1 MKYWKCVAM
10 RDFSSR
16 TLLSVLKAEL
26 SSLLK
31 PTSTLS
37 VVISRG
43 LCFTMLDLSLAG
55 SDQPSLYCSLLSLST
70 SLQFFFLPFKRCPGL
85 QHIPLHL
92 VVLVLVRHV
101 ADIHPGLLTLTPIQT
116 HTGIGILTTETE
128 DGQVTSETASHT
140 TMEDEG
146 EAAVLL
152 LIPTRVCYFFSHDT
166 TTFDDVCSV
175 LVGRKR
181 RRSMS
186 PYDRERY
193 DPRPRYDD
201 YGLLL
206 LSHLVSF
213 SVSHPI
219 CRFSFAFWIFWVS
232 ASTFGTLQKGSAS

>member
-1 MKYWKCVAM
+1 MKI
-10 RDFSSR
+10 FSSR

-55 SDQPSLYCSLLSLST
+55 SDQPSLYCSLLFLLHCSSFSSL
-70 SLQFFFLPFKRCPGL
+70 FKRCPGL
-85 QHIPLHL
+85 QLIPLHL

-101 ADIHPGLLTLTPIQT
+101 DIHPGLLTLTPIQT
-116 HTGIGILTTETE
+116 LTGIGIPTTGTE
-128 DGQVTSETASHT
+128 DGQVTSGTVPHT

-146 EAAVLL
+146 EVVVLL
-152 LIPTRVCYFFSHDT
+152 LIPTRVCYFFSHDST
-166 TTFDDVCSV
+166 ILDDVCSD

-193 DPRPRYDD
+193 DPRPRYDE
-201 YGLLL
+201 YGLLP
-206 LSHLVSF
+206 LSGLVSF

-219 CRFSFAFWIFWVS
+219 CRFSLWILWVS
-232 ASTFGTLQKGSAS
+232 ASTSGTLQKGSASGPPHF